1 VPELFGERVGIL
13 RDEILHFVRCV
24 IHDRQPIVSGQDG
37 KAAVQV
43 ACAIQESYQT
53 GRPVEVH

>member
-1 VPELFGERVGIL
+1 
-13 RDEILHFVRCV
+13 V

>member
-1 VPELFGERVGIL
+1 VT
-13 RDEILHFVRCV
+13 
-24 IHDRQPIVSGQDG
+24 GQDG

-53 GRPVEVH
+53 GHPVEVPR